1 MDHPVPFIT
10 KIKKE
15 IPADAQ
21 IIEHLNA
28 SLEELFFIEYPQYKK
43 RTPEIDGQVDAFI
56 NDRAGDDCWVYYPW
70 RNIAIHTVS
79 ELFYF
84 RLRTARNRNVITE
97 EQQKKYRDLVI
108 GVAGLSVGS
117 AVLAAVT
124 TSGGPKTMK
133 IADFDVLELTNLN
146 RIRAALPDIGSNKTH
161 VAARE
166 IWELDPF
173 ADLILFDKGISRETI
188 EDFILGS
195 TRLDVFIDEMDSIDL
210 KIIARGICKKNNI
223 PVLMATDNG
232 DGIILDVER
241 FDEEP
246 ERQIFHGLIPD
257 MDPKELG
264 ALSFPQWLQ
273 LATKIVGPEYLTESM
288 QDSLLAIGKTIPSV
302 PQLGASAALAGS
314 AMSFV
319 LRKIACG
326 EPMPSGRY
334 TMGFEEKLIPHY
346 RDPDEAEKRKKKTES
361 FLATFSK
368 NQP

>member
-1 MDHPVPFIT
+1 MNHPIPFISKT
-10 KIKKE
+10 KE
-15 IPADAQ
+15 GIPADAQ
-21 IIEHLNA
+21 VIENLDA
-28 SLEELFFIEYPQYKK
+28 SLEELFFIEHPQYKK
-43 RTPEIDGQVDAFI
+43 RTPDINGQVDTFI
-56 NDRAGDDCWVYYPW
+56 KNHAADDCWVYYPW
-70 RNIAIHTVS
+70 RKIAIHTVS
-79 ELFYF
+79 EALYF

-124 TSGGPKTMK
+124 TSGGSKTMK

-173 ADLILFDKGISRETI
+173 ADLILFDEGISRDTI

-195 TRLDVFIDEMDSIDL
+195 PRLDVFIDEMDSIDL
-210 KIIARGICKKNNI
+210 KIIARGICKQNKI

-246 ERQIFHGLIPD
+246 ERPLFHGLIPD

-264 ALSFPQWLQ
+264 TLSFPQWLQ

-319 LRKIACG
+319 LRKIAAG
-326 EPMPSGRY
+326 ETMASGRY
-334 TMGFEEKLIPHY
+334 TMGFEEKLIPNY
-346 RDPDEAEKRKKKTES
+346 LNSEEVEKRKKKTES
-361 FLATFSK
+361 FLANFSK
-368 NQP
+368 NK